1 MTYGEL
7 YNKFCEDEPDMAKQ
21 ICDYRPWGRNSI
33 VIWLDGGIAYKVK
46 DIGGKFVKQLVS
58 ADDIKR
64 KYGF

>member
-1 MTYGEL
+1 
-7 YNKFCEDEPDMAKQ
+7 MAKQ

-33 VIWLDGGIAYKVK
+33 VIWLDGGTAYKVK

-64 KYGF
+64 KYGS

>member
-33 VIWLDGGIAYKVK
+33 VIWLDGGTAYKVK

>member
-7 YNKFCEDEPDMAKQ
+7 YQKFCEAEPDMAKQ

-33 VIWLDGGIAYKVK
+33 VIWLDGGTAYKVK